1 MEFSLVSSSSD
12 TDQPVFTLSFNVTNV
27 PPTTVQCY
35 VNNTIIDIEYV
46 DRLVIM
52 AEDPVRV
59 LVTVTINSRQSG
71 TYHCNVDADSA
82 GGARTDTDPLDITGL
97 YVFH

>member
-12 TDQPVFTLSFNVTNV
+12 TDPPVFTLSFNVTNV

-35 VNNTIIDIEYV
+35 VENAIIDIQYV
-46 DRLVIM
+46 DRLVLM

-71 TYHCNVDADSA
+71 SYHCDVFADSP
-82 GGARTDTDPLDITGL
+82 GGTRTDTDSIAITGL
-97 YVFH
+97 YWS